1 MRLLRAQHLRKVA
14 DFEAVRARS
23 VGNVCAAFR
32 LRILKTGCGIRR
44 AGFIAS
50 KRVGNAVERNRAR
63 RLLREAF
70 RESQDLLPPSCD
82 VLLIASRPIL
92 EKTGAE
98 VRELYRERL
107 ARCLKNPA
115 LSRDDPAV

>member
-1 MRLLRAQHLRKVA
+1 MRLTRAQHLRKAA
-14 DFEAVRARS
+14 DFEAIREKS
-23 VGNVCAAFR
+23 VGNVCAPFR
-32 LRILKTGCGIRR
+32 LRILQTGCGICR

-50 KRVGNAVERNRAR
+50 KRVGGSVQRNRAR

-82 VLLIASRPIL
+82 ILLIASRPIL
-92 EKTGAE
+92 ELSGAD
-98 VRELYRERL
+98 VRALYRSQL

-115 LSRDDPAV
+115 LRKDAPGA